1 MTKRTFEY
9 RVDANSYI
17 QLPNEISH
25 QHQNRFKTFMQTIT
39 QSHHDTEYRLRQSLT
54 KGKTQG
60 KIKSFF
66 IDYLIYFLL
75 DD

>member
-1 MTKRTFEY
+1 MTTYEFKDFVRPNDTNKY
-9 RVDANSYI
+9 AN
-17 QLPNEISH
+17 H
-25 QHQNRFKTFMQTIT
+25 QHQNRFKTFMHSLA
-39 QSHHDTEYRLRQSLT
+39 QSHHDTEYRLRQALT